1 MITEF
6 CMHCGNKI
14 EYALHKPNFCSS
26 CGSPLNNDSKNNQTE
41 KTEKAEASIEEEQ
54 STNNF
59 SNISKLEYTINKDN
73 GKLTF
78 GDLISQASQDSNEQY
93 SKQNIRPNAEYNP
106 DEDIIKSTM
115 QQCRSK
121 REPEDIGGQ

>member
-26 CGSPLNNDSKNNQTE
+26 CGSPLNNDSKNNQSK
-41 KTEKAEASIEEEQ
+41 KTEENESSIVEEQ
-54 STNNF
+54 SKSNF
-59 SNISKLEYTINKDN
+59 SNISQLEYTISKDDN
-73 GKLTF
+73 KLTF
-78 GDLISQASQDSNEQY
+78 GDLVSQASQDSNEQY
-93 SKQNIRPNAEYNP
+93 SKQNVRPNAKYDPN
-106 DEDIIKSTM
+106 EDVIKSTM

-121 REPEDIGGQ
+121 REPEDIGG

>member
-26 CGSPLNNDSKNNQTE
+26 CGSPLNKESKANVVQE
-41 KTEKAEASIEEEQ
+41 EAPQEIEEERVQ
-54 STNNF
+54 SF
-59 SNISKLEYTINKDN
+59 SNISKLEYSINSQQN
-73 GKLTF
+73 KLTF
-78 GDLISQASQDSNEQY
+78 GDLVSQASQDSKEEY
-93 SKQNIRPNAEYNP
+93 VKGEVRPQAKYNP
-106 DEDIIKSTM
+106 QEDVIKSTM

-121 REPEDIGGQ
+121 REPEDIGG

>member
-26 CGSPLNNDSKNNQTE
+26 CGSPLNGESK
-41 KTEKAEASIEEEQ
+41 ASVTQEQVPEEPKQEEE
-54 STNNF
+54 SNF
-59 SNISKLEYTINKDN
+59 SNISKLEYSINSQQN
-73 GKLTF
+73 NLTF
-78 GDLISQASQDSNEQY
+78 GDLVSQASQDSKEEYIKNEA
-93 SKQNIRPNAEYNP
+93 RPQAKYNP
-106 DEDIIKSTM
+106 KEDVIKSTM

-121 REPEDIGGQ
+121 REPEDIGG

>member
-26 CGSPLNNDSKNNQTE
+26 CGSPLNTDKKDNKP
-41 KTEKAEASIEEEQ
+41 EKAETSVEEEKPE
-54 STNNF
+54 NLY

-73 GKLTF
+73 NKLTF
-78 GDLISQASQDSNEQY
+78 GDLVTQASQDSKEEYSREQ
-93 SKQNIRPNAEYNP
+93 IRPAAKYNP
-106 DEDIIKSTM
+106 EEEIIKSTM

-121 REPEDIGGQ
+121 REPEDIGG